1 MANSIQIKKLK
12 LGIWETEKTAL
23 LALLCKWT
31 NLNKIFLS
39 KSFDGKESEREKEK
53 EMRATDVSANRQTNR
68 QTNKQTENGSETTKK
83 ESIDWVFD
91 SAATVRLVVGNQM

>member
-12 LGIWETEKTAL
+12 LGIRETEKTAL

-39 KSFDGKESEREKEK
+39 KSFDRKESEREKEK
-53 EMRATDVSANRQTNR
+53 EMRATDVSADK
-68 QTNKQTENGSETTKK
+68 QTNKQTNREWFWNYQERKYRLSVRFGCNRSTGS
-83 ESIDWVFD
+83 
-91 SAATVRLVVGNQM
+91 G